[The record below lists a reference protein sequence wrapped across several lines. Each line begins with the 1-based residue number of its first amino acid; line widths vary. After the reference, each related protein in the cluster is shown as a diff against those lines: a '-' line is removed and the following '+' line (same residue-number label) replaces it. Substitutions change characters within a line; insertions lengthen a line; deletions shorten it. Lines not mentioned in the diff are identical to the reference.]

1 MHVLEVETKWDLEG
15 YEDVSEW
22 ISEIKK
28 LPRSAA
34 LVRLVV
40 RLKSCSAIIA
50 GLCLE
55 AGTGSEEEV
64 EEVAEPVVAVR
75 TPVTRR
81 STREAPVSGTVE
93 NDPKVRRLYW
103 PLASLLM

>member
-1 MHVLEVETKWDLEG
+1 MNMLEVDAKWDLEG
-15 YEDVSEW
+15 YEDISDW
-22 ISEIKK
+22 IADIKK
-28 LPRSAA
+28 LPRSPA

-40 RLKSCSAIIA
+40 RIKSCSAIIA

-55 AGTGSEEEV
+55 PGTGSEEEP

-93 NDPKVRRLYW
+93 NDPKVRRLCW
-103 PLASLLM
+103 PWFLY